1 MNDGLSFKSML
12 PIFIVGIIVTLVAGH
27 YGTVYFFMDKLNV
40 GYSFSFKDF
49 GLLYD
54 LQQRYS
60 LMANGDNFSD
70 AKNVADKIKLYIM
83 AGYLPAIVWIGMFVM
98 LFWDTGRKLHGDA
111 RFATQAEIQK
121 AGYFPVSTGKN
132 KPKYPPILF
141 GKYGDKLLKYCSNE
155 FYSVAAP
162 TRSGKGVSIVI
173 PNLLNYPESAVVFDV
188 KSENFDIT
196 AGFRSK
202 YTNVYR
208 FSPTALDYCSHG
220 YNPMDYVRR
229 DPLHVVSDIQNI
241 AKILYPTSNPN
252 MDVFFNQQAQT
263 LFLGLSL
270 YMIEKE
276 QPLNLADLLK
286 LSTPKNGMNLQEW
299 IVAEM
304 ETEAVNLTIDC
315 VDALL
320 SFANTS
326 DKTASSIL
334 ASFQAPLNIFRDPVI
349 AAATSKSDFNLEDI
363 RRKKMSIYVCI
374 NVGDVEKCA
383 ALMNLFFSQLIDLN
397 TKVLPEQ
404 DPTLKYQCLLLM
416 DEFLSLGYMGVIE
429 KGVSF
434 IAGYGLRLLVIFQNR
449 EQGNI
454 AYPKGFGT
462 ILSNINGKAVFAP
475 NELVDAR
482 DYSEMLGYETVKGK
496 SRSNQSKGG
505 SSTTISDQKRAL
517 MLPQE
522 LRELDPDTQIIIF
535 RGQKPILCKKI
546 KYFEDEVFIQRANLP
561 KPKVPPLDLRSIQS
575 KNKEARKESL
585 YTTSEIPVEKL
596 ATIPHEKR
604 INNDEILNMLY
615 MAGGVVDADNL
626 VI

>member
-1 MNDGLSFKSML
+1 ML
-12 PIFIVGIIVTLVAGH
+12 PIFIVGLVVTLIAGH
-27 YGTVYFFMDKLNV
+27 FGAIYLFMSKLDA
-40 GYSFSFKDF
+40 GYSFSFSDYS
-49 GLLYD
+49 LLYD
-54 LQQRYS
+54 LKNEYLSQ
-60 LMANGDNFSD
+60 ANGDMFSP
-70 AKNVADKIKLYIM
+70 AKKVADKIKLYIIGSYIPVI
-83 AGYLPAIVWIGMFVM
+83 AWIGMFIA
-98 LFWDTGRKLHGDA
+98 LFWDSGRKLHGDA
-111 RFATQAEIQK
+111 RFATQAEISK
-121 AGYFPVSTGKN
+121 AGFLPLPNAKE
-132 KPKYPPILF
+132 KPKFPPILF
-141 GKYGDKLLKYCSNE
+141 GKFNNKLLKYCSNE
-155 FYSVAAP
+155 FFAVAAP
-162 TRSGKGVSIVI
+162 TRSGKGISIVI
-173 PNLLNYPESAVVFDV
+173 PNLLNYPESVVVFDV

-196 AGFRSK
+196 SGFRSK
-202 YTNVYR
+202 YTEVYR
-208 FSPTALDYCSHG
+208 FSPTALDYRSHC

-270 YMIEKE
+270 YSVEKKL
-276 QPLNLADLLK
+276 PLNLADLLK
-286 LSTPKNGMNLQEW
+286 LSTPKSGMNLQEW
-299 IVAEM
+299 IVQEM
-304 ETEAVNLTIDC
+304 ETEAVNLSIDC

-349 AAATSKSDFNLEDI
+349 AAATSKSDFSLDDI

-404 DPTLKYQCLLLM
+404 DPSLKYQCLLLL
-416 DEFLSLGYMGVIE
+416 DEFTSLGYMGVIE

-434 IAGYGLRLLVIFQNR
+434 IAGYGLRLLLIFQNR

-482 DYSEMLGYETVKGK
+482 DYSEMLGYQTVKGK

-522 LRELDPDTQIIIF
+522 LRELDSDDQIIIF

-546 KYFEDEVFIQRANLP
+546 KYYEDKQFIARKDLP
-561 KPKVPPLDLRSIQS
+561 KPDVPALDLRSIQ
-575 KNKEARKESL
+575 KTHTEARKQSL
-585 YTTSEIPVEKL
+585 YTTTEIPVEKL
-596 ATIPHEKR
+596 EEVPFEKR
-604 INNDEILNMLY
+604 INNSEILNMLY
-615 MAGGVVDADNL
+615 LAGGVVDADNL